1 MPTSTVTIE
10 LPLIF
15 LGGLLGSA
23 HCVGMCGGFAVAIGA
38 GAPSWGA
45 NLVRQC
51 IYSGGRIFTY
61 ATLGAVVGYAGLRLA
76 QDMPRVINAQAL
88 FAIVAGVFL
97 IVQGLISAGVLWR
110 LKLVLV
116 GRLSTRKQ
124 APASHGVHSAA
135 IVSCLTGGMVGS
147 LLRTPGS
154 QAAFLAGMLTGF
166 LPCGLVYA
174 YLALATST
182 NDPFAGLI
190 TMVAFGL
197 GTIPL
202 MVLTGAGMSLASPTK
217 RQFVLRLAAW
227 CVVVTGVIA
236 LARGAYA
243 INLAPSKP
251 AVSCPFC
258 D

>member
-1 MPTSTVTIE
+1 MPTSSVTIE

-23 HCVGMCGGFAVAIGA
+23 HCVGMCGGFTVMIGA
-38 GAPSWGA
+38 GARSWRA

-61 ATLGAVVGYAGLRLA
+61 ASLGAIVGYAGLRLA
-76 QDMPRVINAQAL
+76 QDMPRVVNAQAL

-97 IVQGLISAGVLWR
+97 IVQGLISAGVL
-110 LKLVLV
+110 
-116 GRLSTRKQ
+116 GRLNQALAGLLSMRKP
-124 APASHGVHSAA
+124 APAPRGAHSAA
-135 IVSCLTGGMVGS
+135 MVSCLTGGMVGS

-154 QAAFLAGMLTGF
+154 HAAFLAGMLTGF

-182 NDPFAGLI
+182 NDPLAGLI

-202 MVLTGAGMSLASPTK
+202 MVLTGAGMSLVSPARRK
-217 RQFVLRLAAW
+217 FVLRLAAW
-227 CVVVTGVIA
+227 CVVATGAIA

-243 INLAPSKP
+243 INRAPSEP
-251 AVSCPFC
+251 IANCPFC